1 MKRESARLQRSS
13 SIPPRESWGR
23 GLCVAVVLLG
33 ALLTSCGG
41 GGDGS
46 KNRLPRGA
54 LTASDSGPL
63 VLFTSEAGRSD
74 RQGNRQAG
82 NRVSGY
88 RLGTD
93 GLLPLDP
100 FTSVSTADNP
110 RSLLLVQG
118 CEAGEPFSTLYVATL
133 NRVQAYAVADSGA
146 IVPGPLSETAPE
158 EGADGVAITA
168 AQGHLYVA
176 AQGASRVDAYLMGS
190 KGALAASPTSCARGL
205 SGVSYGTVE
214 VSGNVLFAGGLGSLD
229 AFALSAGELPGA
241 ECASG
246 AVTERTGSIILPRAL
261 DLVIKGSRLYVSEE
275 GERRIFSVEIQPGGA
290 LPLEFDNKT
299 ASLELFERLLLD
311 GTRIYASAFSAGK
324 IMAFELEGGL
334 LPRDPFSETQADSN
348 SLPVGLARNG
358 DFLYVAQA
366 GADRVDAFAVDPV
379 TGTLSRSPVSS
390 TAQIA
395 DSFPND
401 IVLGQF
407 PPPPCL

>member
-1 MKRESARLQRSS
+1 MKTEPLTLKCSPST
-13 SIPPRESWGR
+13 PPRGR
-23 GLCVAVVLLG
+23 WWRELCALAIFFAVPLAG
-33 ALLTSCGG
+33 CGG

-46 KNRLPRGA
+46 GSRLPRGQ
-54 LTASDSGPL
+54 LTASDGGPL

-74 RQGNRQAG
+74 RQGNREAG

-100 FTSVSTADNP
+100 FTTVSTADNP
-110 RSLLLVQG
+110 RSIFLVQG
-118 CEAGEPFSTLYVATL
+118 CEGGVPFSTLYVATL

-146 IVPGPLSETAPE
+146 ILPGPLSETVPE
-158 EGADGVAITA
+158 EGADGVAMTV

-190 KGALAASPTSCARGL
+190 KGALPASPTSCARGL
-205 SGVSYGTVE
+205 TSVSYGTLE
-214 VSGNVLFAGGLGSLD
+214 VSGNVLFAGGLGTID
-229 AFALSAGELPGA
+229 TFALSAGELPGA

-246 AVTERTGSIILPRAL
+246 AVTERIGSIIIPRAL
-261 DLVIKGSRLYVSEE
+261 DLVIAGSRLYVSEE
-275 GERRIFSVEIQPGGA
+275 GERRIFSVGIEPGGA
-290 LPLEFDNKT
+290 LPLEFDSKT

-311 GTRIYASAFSAGK
+311 GTRIYAAAFSAGT

-334 LPRDPFSETQADSN
+334 LPRNAFSQTQADPN
-348 SLPVGLARNG
+348 SLPVGLARSG

-366 GADRVDAFAVDPV
+366 GADRVDAFAVDPIN
-379 TGTLSRSPVSS
+379 GTLSQTPVSS
-390 TAQIA
+390 TARIA

-401 IVLGQF
+401 IALGHF